1 MFEFEERSLDLQLFA
16 DDLQDVKDDDP
27 TKADLDNDNDDDV
40 DVGEDEV
47 GDDVFNEL
55 AAFGEGEDED
65 EEELEETEE
74 NEEDEETE
82 AETKKDKGK
91 DEAEAKAKTKEET
104 AQKEPVFTKEQV
116 EAIVQERLARDPYR
130 NYGRMLEQRTGMTL
144 QQLNEY
150 AERQQEEEEVKKYAE
165 ENMVDEEEARR
176 QVRLLRE
183 NQRYKQE
190 FPQVQSQLQ
199 YTQAMLQYINDK
211 ARDINNPY
219 VRKYEKEI
227 DAFAE
232 NGRLCSFESAKNY
245 VLGQKLLSG
254 ELLEAIKS
262 GTVNKTLADIQ
273 KQGKVKVQGGSQS
286 GRSSTE
292 MAAGEVDPFQ
302 KQIAMAMGVP
312 LKEVIAER
320 ARIMKERRSGRL

>member
-27 TKADLDNDNDDDV
+27 TKVDLDDGNVDDEYENEDEYGDDD
-40 DVGEDEV
+40 
-47 GDDVFNEL
+47 FSKL
-55 AAFGEGEDED
+55 AVLDED
-65 EEELEETEE
+65 EEELEEAEE
-74 NEEDEETE
+74 NEETE
-82 AETKKDKGK
+82 AKTKKEKE
-91 DEAEAKAKTKEET
+91 EAEAEEKSKDKKET

-130 NYGRMLEQRTGMTL
+130 NYGRMLEQKTGMTL

-150 AERQQEEEEVKKYAE
+150 AEKQQEEEEVKKYAE

-176 QVRLLRE
+176 QVRLMRE

-190 FPQVQSQLQ
+190 FPQMQYQLQ
-199 YTQAMLQYINDK
+199 HTQAMLQYINDK
-211 ARDINNPY
+211 AKDINNPY
-219 VRKYEKEI
+219 VKKYEKEI

-245 VLGQKLLSG
+245 ILGQKLLSG
-254 ELLEAIKS
+254 ELLDAIKS
-262 GTVNKTLADIQ
+262 GAINKTLADIQ

-292 MAAGEVDPFQ
+292 MAADEVDPFQ
-302 KQIAMAMGVP
+302 KQIAAAMGVP

-320 ARIMKERRSGRL
+320 ARIMKERRSGRF